1 MKVFRRLYIT
11 NLFFYILLGMAALY
25 VLSAYI
31 QDFRIVVDILMWVW
45 LAICVWDL
53 LVLYFPNNKVLLQ
66 RKYPEKLSNGDENP
80 FSLLI
85 KSMFPVS
92 VTVNVLEEFPEQL
105 QLRDNEFRLLIKAY
119 AEKEIQFNLTPVTR
133 GTYRFGVCNALVKYT
148 GLFKRKF
155 ILDEDRVIPCYPS
168 FIQMRKYQLLATT
181 DRLVELGVKR
191 IRKIGS
197 TLEFDHVREYV
208 RGDEY
213 KHMNWKASAKH
224 SKLMVNQFQEEKS
237 QPIYSFIDTGRA
249 MRMPF
254 NEMTLLDYAINATL
268 VLSNAAILK
277 QDRAGMLTFSK
288 DINNHVPAEKRN
300 NQIRKIS
307 DKLYGISTLF
317 EESEF
322 GNLYAFARKNINK
335 RSLIFMY
342 TNFETL
348 DALYRQL
355 PYLKMLSKSHIVV
368 VVVFKNTELVDMAK
382 EPAFKINDI
391 YNKIIAEK
399 FVYEKQLIIQE
410 LNRNGLQTIFTNP
423 ADLSINSINKYLEIK
438 ARGLI

>member
-1 MKVFRRLYIT
+1 MKIFKRLYIT
-11 NLFFYILLGMAALY
+11 NLFFYILLGIVVLY
-25 VLSAYI
+25 VISAYI
-31 QDFRIVVDILMWVW
+31 PGFRFVVDILLWGWFGVC
-45 LAICVWDL
+45 AWDL
-53 LVLYFPNNKVLLQ
+53 LILYFPRNRIILQ
-66 RKYPEKLSNGDENP
+66 RRYPEKLSNGDANP

-85 KSMFPVS
+85 TSSFPLMVR
-92 VTVNVLEEFPEQL
+92 VNVLEEFPEQL
-105 QLRDNEFRLLIKAY
+105 QLRDNEFYISIKALGT
-119 AEKEIQFNLTPVTR
+119 KEIQFELTPVTR
-133 GTYRFGVCNALVKYT
+133 GTYQFGVCNALVKYI

-155 ILDEDRVIPCYPS
+155 VLDENRVIPCYPS

-181 DRLVELGVKR
+181 DRLVELGIKR

-254 NEMTLLDYAINATL
+254 SEMTLLDYAINATL

-288 DINNHVPAEKRN
+288 HIYNHVPAEKRN

-307 DKLYGISTLF
+307 DVLYGVSTLF

-322 GNLYAFARKNINK
+322 GNLYAFARQRINK
-335 RSLIFMY
+335 RSLIFIY

-348 DALYRQL
+348 DSLRRQL
-355 PYLKMLSKSHIVV
+355 TYLRMLRKSHIVV
-368 VVVFKNTELVDMAK
+368 VVVFKNTELVDMAR
-382 EPAFKINDI
+382 EPVSKVSDI

-399 FVYEKQLIIQE
+399 FVYEKQLIVQE
-410 LNRNGLQTIFTNP
+410 LNRNGLQTIYTNP
-423 ADLSINSINKYLEIK
+423 ADLSINSINKYLELK